1 MIALHLVTNDAPLEI
16 LCLGAHSDDI
26 EIGCGG
32 TILQLV
38 ERREVRVRWVVFG
51 AQGARADEARA
62 SASDFLAGAASTH
75 VEVHGFRDGFFP
87 TLRAE
92 IKEAFEELKVEA
104 KPHLIFTHEESDLHQ
119 DHNLLGSLTRETFRN
134 HVVLGYE
141 IPKFDG
147 GLGSPNVFVPVEAPA
162 KDRKIELIMRHFAT
176 QRGKHWFDEET
187 LAGFMRLRGV
197 ESAAPT
203 RYAEGFHCTKLKLGV

>member
-1 MIALHLVTNDAPLEI
+1 MIGLELLRDGGPLEI

-38 ERREVRVRWVVFG
+38 ERREVSVRWVVFG
-51 AQGARADEARA
+51 AQGERADEARA
-62 SASDFLAGAASTH
+62 SAADFLDGAAAVS

-87 TLRAE
+87 TLRTE
-92 IKEAFEELKVEA
+92 IKEVFEELKA
-104 KPHLIFTHEESDLHQ
+104 GPSPHLVLTHEEADRHQ
-119 DHNLLGSLTRETFRN
+119 DHHLLGSLTRETFRN

-147 GLGSPNVFVPVEAPA
+147 GLGSPNVFVPVEPSA
-162 KDRKIELIMRHFAT
+162 KDRKIELILRHFST
-176 QRGKHWFDEET
+176 QRQKHWFDEET

-197 ESAAPT
+197 ESAVAT
-203 RYAEGFHCTKLKLGV
+203 RYAEGFHCGKLLLGI